1 MSALIWRQYRLERRM
16 FWRNPT
22 AAFFNFLLPLLLLAL
37 FGAVFAG
44 RREDLDVIV
53 PGIAGVSVMSATF
66 IALAYNLTF
75 LREHGVLKRLRGT
88 PMAPS
93 AYLAGIAGHAV
104 TNTVLQVGI
113 ITTVGALLFDV
124 EWPRDWAA
132 LAATPAR

>member
-1 MSALIWRQYRLERRM
+1 MADAVAIAYRQWRLERRM

-22 AAFFNFLLPLLLLAL
+22 AAFFNFFLPLLLLAL

-75 LREHGVLKRLRGT
+75 LRESGVPRRRLRT
-88 PMAPS
+88 PCS
-93 AYLAGIAGHAV
+93 RRNVRL
-104 TNTVLQVGI
+104 
-113 ITTVGALLFDV
+113 
-124 EWPRDWAA
+124 
-132 LAATPAR
+132 